1 MGESFP
7 RISDPQV
14 TARDAEKIFEGLLSS
29 RLWNDTKIP
38 QERDFGLDYRIEAIQ
53 DGSLKGCEF
62 LVQLKGFETIEHP
75 SVIPISVPTTTLRY
89 WKNKI
94 LPVLIVAIDCSER
107 SGCFAWFDK
116 SIDVQAGQKTQTIH
130 VPRDHLLVD
139 YKLMKSLEPYY
150 GDWTTQFQDARKQQF
165 YSRLFHDSLVMLE
178 CMVQTLGSLLY
189 APNLPAEQLG
199 TYRDHRLDPFLMIF
213 TAFLHDV
220 NLYAAGMDLSSNP
233 IDEHLDRLLKQ
244 ANMIHERFSAKV
256 GELPGWG
263 VSLINFDRAYSS
275 LPSLSFL
282 FSEISQFF
290 RGRFLTRATERP
302 DQTG

>member
-94 LPVLIVAIDCSER
+94 LPILIVAIDCSKR

-116 SIDVQAGQKTQTIH
+116 ISRRTGRSEDPDY
-130 VPRDHLLVD
+130 PRPKRQPV
-139 YKLMKSLEPYY
+139 
-150 GDWTTQFQDARKQQF
+150 G
-165 YSRLFHDSLVMLE
+165 RL
-178 CMVQTLGSLLY
+178 
-189 APNLPAEQLG
+189 
-199 TYRDHRLDPFLMIF
+199 
-213 TAFLHDV
+213 
-220 NLYAAGMDLSSNP
+220 
-233 IDEHLDRLLKQ
+233 
-244 ANMIHERFSAKV
+244 
-256 GELPGWG
+256 
-263 VSLINFDRAYSS
+263 
-275 LPSLSFL
+275 
-282 FSEISQFF
+282 
-290 RGRFLTRATERP
+290 
-302 DQTG
+302 